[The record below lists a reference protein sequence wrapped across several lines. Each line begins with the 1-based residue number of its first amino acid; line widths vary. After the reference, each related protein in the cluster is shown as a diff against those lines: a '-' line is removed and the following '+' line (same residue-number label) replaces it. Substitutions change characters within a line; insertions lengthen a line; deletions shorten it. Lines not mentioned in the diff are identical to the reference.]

1 MLPRK
6 AKEFI
11 KPTAEKLGCS
21 EQLVDDVRSFYWQQV
36 RSSLSNPDSI
46 GVMVADFGSFNIKP
60 WKLNQFIVKYE
71 RIVQNTDLNT
81 FQKFAAVKQL
91 EKKKLIIDK
100 LIEQVAE
107 LKQKKQ
113 TVKEKRNEKNNKNL
127 ENPETNLGGN

>member
-113 TVKEKRNEKNNKNL
+113 LVKEKRNEKNNKNL